1 MNSIIRK
8 IRLFRK
14 DERGVTMIEYAL
26 LATLVSIAAIT
37 ALTTLGTDIAAKF
50 TNIATTIGS

>member
-1 MNSIIRK
+1 MNSIIKK
-8 IRLFRK
+8 ICVFRK
-14 DERGVTMIEYAL
+14 DEKGVTMIEYAL

-50 TNIATTIGS
+50 THIATTIGS